1 MGDVLVRGGII
12 GHHKGSV
19 RAGGRIVA
27 KFAQDADLTAESD
40 IDITKEVMHCRG
52 KASVPRGP
60 IIGGEVYARE
70 GVKVVAIGSEAFIP
84 TSIIVGIH
92 PSILQAADKTHEEAR
107 AKQKTLERIREGVKP
122 LLASMKRLT
131 PTQKEQATELLYK
144 ADCMAS
150 EIAEA
155 EEQCEEMVKEARS
168 TDPPTILA
176 TKTIYPGVR
185 IRIGHRQVVF
195 RKEFNGSVRIEK
207 RKMDSVTEFVTI
219 SQASGS
225 VTVLNSSVVEDEK
238 SEAPNSDR
246 GESEQAS

>member
-40 IDITKEVMHCRG
+40 IDITKEVMHSRVHCRG
-52 KASVPRGP
+52 KVSVPRG
-60 IIGGEVYARE
+60 A
-70 GVKVVAIGSEAFIP
+70 
-84 TSIIVGIH
+84 
-92 PSILQAADKTHEEAR
+92 
-107 AKQKTLERIREGVKP
+107 
-122 LLASMKRLT
+122 
-131 PTQKEQATELLYK
+131 
-144 ADCMAS
+144 
-150 EIAEA
+150 
-155 EEQCEEMVKEARS
+155 
-168 TDPPTILA
+168 
-176 TKTIYPGVR
+176 
-185 IRIGHRQVVF
+185 
-195 RKEFNGSVRIEK
+195 
-207 RKMDSVTEFVTI
+207 I